1 MINILTSHWSE
12 FLNGFWNTILCS
24 IIALF
29 FSLILGVGFALLEVS
44 PPKFGRIIARIYI
57 EVFRNIPLLVITMV
71 FYLVIPQFWVKISG
85 FVAGTIGLTLY
96 TSAFIAETVRSGINS
111 VGEGQMEGARSN
123 GMTYTQAMRYVILPQ
138 AMKIV
143 IPPLGNQFVNL
154 IKNSSVLAFDPQ
166 GQGRHG
172 PQHRRRTRTQFLLY
186 SLYDYHADLRSVG
199 SDKRFCGN
207 VDTERHIRHNC
218 HNTVPTCKYG
228 LTFYIFLVLSKIKQS
243 APRYT
248 SRHYHITK

>member
-111 VGEGQMEGARSN
+111 V
-123 GMTYTQAMRYVILPQ
+123 
-138 AMKIV
+138 
-143 IPPLGNQFVNL
+143 
-154 IKNSSVLAFDPQ
+154 
-166 GQGRHG
+166 
-172 PQHRRRTRTQFLLY
+172 
-186 SLYDYHADLRSVG
+186 
-199 SDKRFCGN
+199 
-207 VDTERHIRHNC
+207 
-218 HNTVPTCKYG
+218 
-228 LTFYIFLVLSKIKQS
+228 
-243 APRYT
+243 
-248 SRHYHITK
+248 